1 MSRDVIKYD
10 DWKRMISNIQE
21 REQIIREESNTLNSI
36 ASRNTLEAISKVA
49 QQNYND
55 MQSLLSVAKDHLDV
69 SREHRDI
76 SAEQLQ
82 LQIEMFNSRPL
93 DLCVVNEARFDSAD
107 VQDRPRCEN
116 GTRVRVQESIYNW
129 ANDDSGEP
137 FFWLVGPA
145 GTGKSTVA
153 RTITDSWAKRKQ
165 LAAGYFFKRGEKGR
179 NDTSRLFATI
189 AVQLADTIPCFQE
202 HLRRS
207 IDGMDVDAIGE
218 RGLKTEFDKLI
229 MSPLIALES
238 VHSSR
243 QPMVIVIDAL
253 DECERPEHLSQ
264 VITLLD
270 KLRDIRTVHLRVLF
284 TSRFA
289 SEVNGAFEPFISHKN
304 ARKFELHREFCEDA
318 KSDIQTFLM
327 VKFAEIKKRRKVQ
340 QDPWPA
346 DEDLARMVQ
355 LATTPEPLFIYAATL
370 YRFVFDE
377 KRPSNPK
384 KQLKLWL
391 KQCEEGKSQLHQIYD
406 PILRQ
411 ILSDEEA
418 DSDQQLK
425 FLGAL
430 VLLATPLSAASLT
443 ALLGMDIDDVN
454 WWLLELHAVLEIP
467 PERHRPIRLLHK
479 SFSDFLLHSDD
490 TGNGKHIVN
499 ATATHAMLAAQCI
512 QRMKAGLRR
521 DICGIDKPAVQGD
534 EINQDLVDT
543 HITADL
549 RYACLYWVYHLQQ
562 SEWSLGDDICEFLYE
577 HFLHRLEILAL
588 LGKMSDGAAA
598 IQQIAKMCQRS
609 ETLAELGEFAK
620 DASKVIG
627 SFGSMI
633 ERMPLQIYGGFILFL
648 PVASTVRQRCWSPC
662 LRNLPRVQGVKL
674 DWDAHRQTLKG
685 HTSSVVDV
693 AFSPDGQLVA
703 SASSDRTVRLWDVA
717 TGAVWQ
723 KLEGHS
729 SGVSAV
735 AFSLDGRLVAS
746 ASHDATVRLWDVTTG
761 GIKHTLKGHTS
772 SVFTVA
778 FSPDCQ
784 LVASGSFDRTARLWD
799 AATGAARQTF
809 EGHEGWVTIV
819 AFSPDGRVVAS
830 GSTDETVRLWDV
842 NTGALR
848 QTLKGHP
855 SIVNAVTFSPNGQLV
870 ASASNNTIVQLW
882 NTATGA
888 VQHKLEGHR
897 DAVRAVAFSPDGQVV
912 ASGSHDETV
921 RLWDAATGAALRT
934 LKEDHVVR
942 EVIFSMDGHM
952 VASISGDRTLRL
964 WDAATGTALRTLPG
978 QTAIHAVAFSPDSQ
992 ILASAL
998 EEGAVQLWD
1007 AAKSTGQQMH
1017 EAEGHKGKVTAI
1029 AFSPDGRVVA
1039 STSQDRTVRL
1049 WDAAT
1054 GAALKIFD
1062 CHSVIYAAAFS
1073 PNSRM
1078 MALALEDKKVQ
1089 LWDVATGAAQH
1100 TLDGHVRQVYSVAF
1114 SPDGQV
1120 IASTSD
1126 TTVWLWDVTS
1136 GAALRRLEGH
1146 ENTVLAATFSP
1157 DSRLVASASTD
1168 MTVQLWDVATGAA
1181 LHRLEGH
1188 RELIYD
1194 VTFSP
1199 GGQVVASASLD
1210 KTVRL
1215 WETATGSAL
1224 QTLVGHEEGV
1234 ADVTFSP
1241 DGQIVASVSADKT
1254 VRLWNA
1260 VTGVALQTL
1269 GLGYTRYLAFDP
1281 CSTARIFTDFGAVDV
1296 LTDSLTA
1303 ESHSRGEMAWFP
1315 SISGIGISSNRAWI
1329 MEGKMKIIWVPDEYR
1344 LTASATSG
1352 TVLCMGC
1359 RSGRVIHMVAT
1370 SPYL

>member
-1 MSRDVIKYD
+1 MHGRSPSPSPRATEQPQLTTSPTSDTSLLWSRAYEALRQEDAQLVEQYEILLSQEVEEPSALGMQGTCQQHDDERRHDNRIDTDPDKRYAQLQTITDRGLRRTDDKRTRYTLFGHQFILRDQVQQTAQFVQTMRGIIGEAVKASSETSLVWAGICVLLPVFTNPSAAEEANRDGLSYVASRLPYYVQLERLLWPENLLETGPKAEFHGHIVDLYRHILEFQIKTVLRFYRKWLANMTRDVIQYD
-10 DWKRMISNIQE
+10 DWKRMMSNIQE

-218 RGLKTEFDKLI
+218 RGLKTQFDKLI

-289 SEVNGAFEPFISHKN
+289 SEVNGALEPFISHKN
-304 ARKFELHREFCEDA
+304 ARKFKLHREFCEDA

-355 LATTPEPLFIYAATL
+355 LATTPEPHFIYAATL

-391 KQCEEGKSQLHQIYD
+391 KQCEEGKAQLHQIYD

-443 ALLGMDIDDVN
+443 ALLDMDIDDVN

-490 TGNGKHIVN
+490 TGNG
-499 ATATHAMLAAQCI
+499 
-512 QRMKAGLRR
+512 LRR
-521 DICGIDKPAVQGD
+521 DICGIEKPAVQGD
-534 EINQDLVDT
+534 EINQDLINT
-543 HITADL
+543 HIPADL

-577 HFLHRLEILAL
+577 HFLHWLEILAL

-598 IQQIAKMCQRS
+598 IQQIAKMCQ
-609 ETLAELGEFAK
+609 
-620 DASKVIG
+620 
-627 SFGSMI
+627 
-633 ERMPLQIYGGFILFL
+633 
-648 PVASTVRQRCWSPC
+648 
-662 LRNLPRVQGVKL
+662 
-674 DWDAHRQTLKG
+674 
-685 HTSSVVDV
+685 
-693 AFSPDGQLVA
+693 
-703 SASSDRTVRLWDVA
+703 
-717 TGAVWQ
+717 
-723 KLEGHS
+723 
-729 SGVSAV
+729 VS
-735 AFSLDGRLVAS
+735 
-746 ASHDATVRLWDVTTG
+746 
-761 GIKHTLKGHTS
+761 
-772 SVFTVA
+772 
-778 FSPDCQ
+778 
-784 LVASGSFDRTARLWD
+784 
-799 AATGAARQTF
+799 
-809 EGHEGWVTIV
+809 
-819 AFSPDGRVVAS
+819 
-830 GSTDETVRLWDV
+830 
-842 NTGALR
+842 
-848 QTLKGHP
+848 
-855 SIVNAVTFSPNGQLV
+855 
-870 ASASNNTIVQLW
+870 
-882 NTATGA
+882 
-888 VQHKLEGHR
+888 
-897 DAVRAVAFSPDGQVV
+897 
-912 ASGSHDETV
+912 
-921 RLWDAATGAALRT
+921 
-934 LKEDHVVR
+934 
-942 EVIFSMDGHM
+942 
-952 VASISGDRTLRL
+952 
-964 WDAATGTALRTLPG
+964 
-978 QTAIHAVAFSPDSQ
+978 
-992 ILASAL
+992 
-998 EEGAVQLWD
+998 
-1007 AAKSTGQQMH
+1007 
-1017 EAEGHKGKVTAI
+1017 
-1029 AFSPDGRVVA
+1029 
-1039 STSQDRTVRL
+1039 
-1049 WDAAT
+1049 
-1054 GAALKIFD
+1054 
-1062 CHSVIYAAAFS
+1062 
-1073 PNSRM
+1073 
-1078 MALALEDKKVQ
+1078 
-1089 LWDVATGAAQH
+1089 
-1100 TLDGHVRQVYSVAF
+1100 
-1114 SPDGQV
+1114 
-1120 IASTSD
+1120 
-1126 TTVWLWDVTS
+1126 
-1136 GAALRRLEGH
+1136 
-1146 ENTVLAATFSP
+1146 
-1157 DSRLVASASTD
+1157 
-1168 MTVQLWDVATGAA
+1168 
-1181 LHRLEGH
+1181 
-1188 RELIYD
+1188 
-1194 VTFSP
+1194 
-1199 GGQVVASASLD
+1199 
-1210 KTVRL
+1210 
-1215 WETATGSAL
+1215 
-1224 QTLVGHEEGV
+1224 
-1234 ADVTFSP
+1234 
-1241 DGQIVASVSADKT
+1241 
-1254 VRLWNA
+1254 
-1260 VTGVALQTL
+1260 
-1269 GLGYTRYLAFDP
+1269 
-1281 CSTARIFTDFGAVDV
+1281 
-1296 LTDSLTA
+1296 
-1303 ESHSRGEMAWFP
+1303 
-1315 SISGIGISSNRAWI
+1315 
-1329 MEGKMKIIWVPDEYR
+1329 
-1344 LTASATSG
+1344 
-1352 TVLCMGC
+1352 
-1359 RSGRVIHMVAT
+1359 
-1370 SPYL
+1370 

>member
-1 MSRDVIKYD
+1 MGFSKVLQRLKPSSRSSSGSTDVQRARHDRTAHTPAPSDGASSAVSQRDSADDSEPITVTEPRRSLMHGRSPSPSPRATEQPQPTTSPTSDTSLLWSRAYEALRQEDAQLVEQYEILLSQELEEASALGMQGSCQQHDDERRHDNRIDTYPDKRYAQLQTITDRGLRRADDKRTRYTLFGHQFILRDQVQQTAQFVQTMKGIIGEAVKASSEASLVWAGICVLLPVFTNPSAAEEANRGGLSYVASRLPYYVQLERLLWPENLLETGPKAEFHGHIVDLYRHILEFQIKTVIRFYRKWLANMSRDVIQYD

-55 MQSLLSVAKDHLDV
+55 MHSLLSVTQDHLDV

-116 GTRVRVQESIYNW
+116 GTRVRVQELIYNW

-189 AVQLADTIPCFQE
+189 AVQLADTIPYFQE

-207 IDGMDVDAIGE
+207 IDGMDGDAIGE
-218 RGLKTEFDKLI
+218 RGLTTQFDKLI
-229 MSPLIALES
+229 MNPLIALES

-340 QDPWPA
+340 QNPWPA

-370 YRFVFDE
+370 YRF
-377 KRPSNPK
+377 
-384 KQLKLWL
+384 
-391 KQCEEGKSQLHQIYD
+391 QCEEGKSQLYQIYD

-490 TGNGKHIVN
+490 TGNG
-499 ATATHAMLAAQCI
+499 
-512 QRMKAGLRR
+512 LRR

-534 EINQDLVDT
+534 EINQDLIDT
-543 HITADL
+543 HIPADL
-549 RYACLYWVYHLQQ
+549 GYACLYWVYHLQQ

-577 HFLHRLEILAL
+577 HFLHWLEILAL

-598 IQQIAKMCQRS
+598 TKMCQRS

-633 ERMPLQIYGGFILFL
+633 ERMPLQICGGLILFL
-648 PVASTVRQRCWSPC
+648 PVAS
-662 LRNLPRVQGVKL
+662 VKL

-685 HTSSVVDV
+685 HTSSVIDV

-723 KLEGHS
+723 KLEG
-729 SGVSAV
+729 SAV

-778 FSPDCQ
+778 FSPDSQ

-848 QTLKGHP
+848 QTLKGHT
-855 SIVNAVTFSPNGQLV
+855 SIVNAVTFSPNG
-870 ASASNNTIVQLW
+870 AI
-882 NTATGA
+882 
-888 VQHKLEGHR
+888 QHKLEGHR

-998 EEGAVQLWD
+998 EEGAMQ
-1007 AAKSTGQQMH
+1007 
-1017 EAEGHKGKVTAI
+1017 
-1029 AFSPDGRVVA
+1029 
-1039 STSQDRTVRL
+1039 L

-1054 GAALKIFD
+1054 GAALKTFD
-1062 CHSVIYAAAFS
+1062 SHSVIYAAAFS

-1078 MALALEDKKVQ
+1078 MAVALEDKKVQ
-1089 LWDVATGAAQH
+1089 LWDGSLFAGWPGDSVNVVH
-1100 TLDGHVRQVYSVAF
+1100 NSVALGRNF
-1114 SPDGQV
+1114 RRSP
-1120 IASTSD
+1120 
-1126 TTVWLWDVTS
+1126 
-1136 GAALRRLEGH
+1136 
-1146 ENTVLAATFSP
+1146 
-1157 DSRLVASASTD
+1157 
-1168 MTVQLWDVATGAA
+1168 
-1181 LHRLEGH
+1181 
-1188 RELIYD
+1188 
-1194 VTFSP
+1194 
-1199 GGQVVASASLD
+1199 
-1210 KTVRL
+1210 
-1215 WETATGSAL
+1215 
-1224 QTLVGHEEGV
+1224 EE
-1234 ADVTFSP
+1234 A
-1241 DGQIVASVSADKT
+1241 
-1254 VRLWNA
+1254 
-1260 VTGVALQTL
+1260 
-1269 GLGYTRYLAFDP
+1269 
-1281 CSTARIFTDFGAVDV
+1281 
-1296 LTDSLTA
+1296 
-1303 ESHSRGEMAWFP
+1303 
-1315 SISGIGISSNRAWI
+1315 
-1329 MEGKMKIIWVPDEYR
+1329 
-1344 LTASATSG
+1344 
-1352 TVLCMGC
+1352 
-1359 RSGRVIHMVAT
+1359 
-1370 SPYL
+1370 